1 MLLGPNG
8 FRRELA
14 GSSDRAGGSSSVR
27 GYSRVLTLTFENSG
41 SSRLTFVLGRRRYVV
56 RPGHRHVIPWLAAM
70 NSGWYDLT
78 VTVEEEPEFRRR
90 LCGHIENGQESI
102 SG

>member
-1 MLLGPNG
+1 M
-8 FRRELA
+8 
-14 GSSDRAGGSSSVR
+14 
-27 GYSRVLTLTFENSG
+27 LTLTFENTG
-41 SSRLTFVLGRRRYVV
+41 TSRLTFVLGRRRYVV
-56 RPGHRHVIPWLAAM
+56 RPGHRHVIPWLTAM

-78 VTVEEEPEFRRR
+78 VTVEEEPRFRRR